1 MNMFVD
7 ITLLVEYFQNV
18 VISQYKHIMF
28 YLQQAGKQG
37 NYVSKQIINHSN
49 LVFDKRRKLLR
60 FSFFFFLGL
69 VAYCS
74 GETSMFQVEIL
85 TNYFVK
91 YTKCLQLIS
100 CKSQN
105 FFLFFLFTCWIYVTR
120 VKSIVLLDIY
130 NTCEINCVYYLY

>member
-7 ITLLVEYFQNV
+7 ITLLIEYFQNV

-37 NYVSKQIINHSN
+37 NYVSEQIISRSK
-49 LVFDKRRKLLR
+49 LVLTKDVSFA
-60 FSFFFFLGL
+60 FFNFFFHGL
-69 VAYCS
+69 VTYCS
-74 GETSMFQVEIL
+74 RETSMLQVEIL
-85 TNYFVK
+85 INYFVK

-105 FFLFFLFTCWIYVTR
+105 IFLFFLFTCWMYITR
-120 VKSIVLLDIY
+120 VKSIVLLDIR